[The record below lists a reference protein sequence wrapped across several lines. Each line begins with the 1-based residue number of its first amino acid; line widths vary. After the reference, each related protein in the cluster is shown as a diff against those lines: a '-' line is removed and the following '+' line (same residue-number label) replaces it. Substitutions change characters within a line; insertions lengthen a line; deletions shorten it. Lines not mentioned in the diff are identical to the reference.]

1 MNLGLIKSGIQLATG
16 FGVGAIVDEAVKL
29 VKPNKVVGLKKAA
42 VKLGGFVIS
51 MMVAD
56 KATDYVGEMWDK
68 TAEGIKDFKVIPK
81 KEVTEEEV
89 EA

>member
-1 MNLGLIKSGIQLATG
+1 MNLGLIKSGIQLVAG

-29 VKPNKVVGLKKAA
+29 AKPKNVVGLKKAA

-68 TAEGIKDFKVIPK
+68 TAEGIKEFKIVPK

>member
-1 MNLGLIKSGIQLATG
+1 MNLGLIKSGIQLISG
-16 FGVGAIVDEAVKL
+16 LGVGLIADEAVKMA
-29 VKPNKVVGLKKAA
+29 KPKNLMGLKKVA

-56 KATDYVGEMWDK
+56 KATDYVGEMWDR
-68 TAEGIKDFKVIPK
+68 TATEIKSVIKPK
-81 KEVTEEEV
+81 EEVTEEEI

>member
-1 MNLGLIKSGIQLATG
+1 MNLGLIKSGIQLVSG
-16 FGVGAIVDEAVKL
+16 LGVGLIVDEAVKF
-29 VKPNKVVGLKKAA
+29 VKPNNVVGLKKAA

-68 TAEGIKDFKVIPK
+68 TAEGIKDFKIVPK

>member
-1 MNLGLIKSGIQLATG
+1 MNLGLIKSGIQLVAG

-29 VKPNKVVGLKKAA
+29 AKPKNVVGLKKAA

-81 KEVTEEEV
+81 KVTEEEV

>member
-1 MNLGLIKSGIQLATG
+1 MNLGLIKSGIQLVAG

-29 VKPNKVVGLKKAA
+29 AKPKNVVGLKKAA

-56 KATDYVGEMWDK
+56 KATDYVGEVWDK
-68 TAEGIKDFKVIPK
+68 TEKEIKAKTVK
-81 KEVTEEEV
+81 MVVK
-89 EA
+89 

>member
-1 MNLGLIKSGIQLATG
+1 MNLGLIKSGIQLITG
-16 FGVGAIVDEAVKL
+16 FGVGVIADEAVKMA
-29 VKPNKVVGLKKAA
+29 KPKNLVGLKKAA
-42 VKLGGFVIS
+42 VKVGGFVIS

-56 KATDYVGEMWDK
+56 KVTDYVGEMWDK
-68 TAEGIKDFKVIPK
+68 TAGEIQEVIKPK

>member
-1 MNLGLIKSGIQLATG
+1 MNLGLIKSGIQLVAG

-29 VKPNKVVGLKKAA
+29 AKPKNVVGLKKVA

-68 TAEGIKDFKVIPK
+68 TAEGIKDFKIVPK
-81 KEVTEEEV
+81 QEVTEEEV

>member
-1 MNLGLIKSGIQLATG
+1 MNLGLIKSGIQLIAG
-16 FGVGAIVDEAVKL
+16 FGVGVIADEAVKMA
-29 VKPNKVVGLKKAA
+29 KPKNLVGLKKAA
-42 VKLGGFVIS
+42 VKVGGFVIS

-68 TAEGIKDFKVIPK
+68 TAGEIQEVIKPK

>member
-1 MNLGLIKSGIQLATG
+1 MNLGLIKSGIQLVAG

-29 VKPNKVVGLKKAA
+29 AKPKNVVGLKKAA

-68 TAEGIKDFKVIPK
+68 TTGEIQEVIKPK

>member
-1 MNLGLIKSGIQLATG
+1 MNLGLIKSGIQLVAG

-29 VKPNKVVGLKKAA
+29 AKPKNVVGLKKTA
-42 VKLGGFVIS
+42 VKIGGFVLS

-56 KATDYVGEMWDK
+56 KATDYVGEVWDRTEK
-68 TAEGIKDFKVIPK
+68 EIKGFKIVPK

>member
-1 MNLGLIKSGIQLATG
+1 MNLGLIKSGIQLIAG
-16 FGVGAIVDEAVKL
+16 FGVGVIADEAVKMA
-29 VKPNKVVGLKKAA
+29 KPKNLVGLKKAA
-42 VKLGGFVIS
+42 VKVGGFVIS

>member
-1 MNLGLIKSGIQLATG
+1 MNLGLIKSGIQLIAG
-16 FGVGAIVDEAVKL
+16 FGVGVIADEAVKMA
-29 VKPNKVVGLKKAA
+29 KPKNLVGLKKAA
-42 VKLGGFVIS
+42 VKVGGFVIS

-56 KATDYVGEMWDK
+56 KATDYVSEMWDK
-68 TAEGIKDFKVIPK
+68 TAGEIQEITKPK

>member
-1 MNLGLIKSGIQLATG
+1 MNLGLIKSGIQLITG
-16 FGVGAIVDEAVKL
+16 FGVGVIADEAVKMA
-29 VKPNKVVGLKKAA
+29 KPKNLVGLKKAA
-42 VKLGGFVIS
+42 VKVGGFVIS

-68 TAEGIKDFKVIPK
+68 TAGEIQEVIKPK

>member
-1 MNLGLIKSGIQLATG
+1 MNLGLIKSGIQLVSG
-16 FGVGAIVDEAVKL
+16 LGVGLIADEALKMA
-29 VKPNKVVGLKKAA
+29 KPKNLMGLKKVA
-42 VKLGGFVIS
+42 VKFGGVVIS

-56 KATDYVGEMWDK
+56 KATDYVGEMWDR
-68 TAEGIKDFKVIPK
+68 TATEIKSVIKPK